1 MKFITRLPSW
11 LKSKYFLT
19 SAAFLVWMIFFD
31 RNDIPYQLKRI
42 NELKQL
48 EQSEQRMDHQIS
60 ETKQEL
66 ELLKSNPATL
76 EKYAREKYMMKKEN
90 EDLFILNN
98 GENMTK

>member
-48 EQSEQRMDHQIS
+48 EQSEQRMDRQIS

>member
-1 MKFITRLPSW
+1 MKFISRLPSW

>member
-1 MKFITRLPSW
+1 MKLISGLPSW

-19 SAAFLVWMIFFD
+19 ASAFIVWMIFFD

-42 NELKQL
+42 NELKELQ
-48 EQSEQRMDHQIS
+48 QSEQRMDQQITD
-60 ETKQEL
+60 TKKEL

-76 EKYAREKYMMKKEN
+76 EKYAREKYMMKREN
-90 EDLFILNN
+90 EDLYILNN

>member
-1 MKFITRLPSW
+1 MKFISRLPSW

-48 EQSEQRMDHQIS
+48 EQSEQRMDRQIS